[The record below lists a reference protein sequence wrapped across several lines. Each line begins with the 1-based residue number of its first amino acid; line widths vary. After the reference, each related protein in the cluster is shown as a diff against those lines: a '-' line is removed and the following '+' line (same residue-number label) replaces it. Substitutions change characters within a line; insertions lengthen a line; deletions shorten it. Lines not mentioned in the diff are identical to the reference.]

1 MTTDPLPS
9 STTETN
15 RGSIP
20 AADIGRRLGALLEE
34 PRPASLLTVVG
45 FSSTDTTV
53 IHRTL
58 ARPDD
63 ILLGFALPHRYG
75 ALGVIAS
82 SVISTSPDQAH
93 QDGSLALGLN
103 RRGDTVSM
111 LKTSER
117 TLTTTN
123 PQGWLM
129 DACLRAV
136 ALPTQSCSV
145 AALALPIALWL
156 DRLMVALV
164 HHTGPPLGWSDAV
177 DLCPTPRRWRSLDPV
192 DLGITLGSTAQSWR
206 TLRLAAARGAP
217 TPVDV
222 SSKHAAWM
230 DDAMFARWC
239 MGAFPDA
246 TSLRCDVDFLAP
258 PAIAEGIE
266 VALRAAWL
274 AFER

>member
-1 MTTDPLPS
+1 MTTDPLPLPEAEPS
-9 STTETN
+9 GGAIST
-15 RGSIP
+15 SAISQ
-20 AADIGRRLGALLEE
+20 RLGALLDE
-34 PRPASLLTVVG
+34 PRPSALLTVVG
-45 FSSTDTTV
+45 FSPADTTV

-58 ARPDD
+58 DRPDD
-63 ILLGFALPHRYG
+63 ILLGFELAGRYG
-75 ALGVIAS
+75 GLGVIAS

-103 RRGDTVSM
+103 RSGDTVSM

-136 ALPTQSCSV
+136 SLPTQPCTV

-164 HHTGPPLGWSDAV
+164 HHSGPPLGWSDAV
-177 DLCPTPRRWRSLDPV
+177 DLCPTPRRWRSVDPV

-222 SSKHAAWM
+222 SAKHAAWM

-239 MGAFPDA
+239 MGAFPDTA
-246 TSLRCDVDFLAP
+246 SLRCDVDFLAP
-258 PAIAEGIE
+258 PAVAEGIE

-274 AFER
+274 AFDR